1 MLYSLGYTT
10 FVIRTEMP
18 EKSVKAVAFQLPQ
31 TPAYWRR
38 AQSSAF
44 SPAQERLL
52 DREVVVTDAR
62 GAFLSVLV
70 AIVLTVLSVFLFSLF

>member
-1 MLYSLGYTT
+1 MINI
-10 FVIRTEMP
+10 FIRTEMS
-18 EKSVKAVAFQLPQ
+18 EKSVKAETFQLPQ

-62 GAFLSVLV
+62 GAFLSALV
-70 AIVLTVLSVFLFSLF
+70 AIMLTVLSVFLFSLF